1 MGRGDAG
8 GLSSGPRAL
17 SASHLPYRVFHFVV
31 IRFSMMK
38 KSGPLQRWLGHRRA
52 SEAPGRVDPAPC
64 GPVPWTC
71 RIRGSG
77 RSTGDFSGRVSWS
90 AVCRSYLLTGSC
102 GNERSSEQPS
112 TGQLVSISARSARPG
127 DATSSGGSGWLQ
139 RYVSVLRQAKLPP
152 FRRTIVGRRLPS
164 SRGGRPVV
172 GPSFRTFLRSRTF
185 PLRLECLGDCKADG
199 NRPRTRVAAIPQSP
213 AYSNAKAGRYQ
224 LPTIPIGWWRTL
236 IVRRERGWA
245 VNRGPT

>member
-1 MGRGDAG
+1 
-8 GLSSGPRAL
+8 
-17 SASHLPYRVFHFVV
+17 
-31 IRFSMMK
+31 MMK
-38 KSGPLQRWLGHRRA
+38 NKRPAATLVGTPESLKHRAGLIRLRVGQCHGRAAFGAGRQIDGRFQRA
-52 SEAPGRVDPAPC
+52 SFLVGRLPLIPFD
-64 GPVPWTC
+64 
-71 RIRGSG
+71 RQLRK
-77 RSTGDFSGRVSWS
+77 
-90 AVCRSYLLTGSC
+90 
-102 GNERSSEQPS
+102 RSSEQPS

-127 DATSSGGSGWLQ
+127 DATSSGGNGWLQ

-172 GPSFRTFLRSRTF
+172 GPSFRTFLRSRTL
-185 PLRLECLGDCKADG
+185 PLRLECLGDCKADQ